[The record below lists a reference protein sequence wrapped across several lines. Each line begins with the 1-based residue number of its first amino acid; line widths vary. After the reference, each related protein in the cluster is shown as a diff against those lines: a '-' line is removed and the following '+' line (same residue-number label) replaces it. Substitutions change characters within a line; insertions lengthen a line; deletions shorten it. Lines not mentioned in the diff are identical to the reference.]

1 MKSVF
6 LTDRGKVRVHNED
19 SGGVFFL
26 DNQLVLAVVAD
37 GMGGHQAGDVA
48 SQMAISEIE
57 KELSSQNLLQFST
70 PEKAE
75 CWLKEVVERVNTSLF
90 QYANDHDE
98 CQGMGTTIVI
108 VLFTE
113 EFITVG
119 NIGDSRCYILNNNG
133 FAQITDDHS
142 LVYELVRSGQISPE
156 DAEHHPRKN
165 VLMRAL
171 GTEET
176 VNVDIKTLEWE
187 QNDILLLCS
196 DGLTNKVSVEEIKA
210 ILEDE
215 RSEIEVK
222 AQQLIERA
230 NEAGGDDNI
239 SVAIVKHDWT
249 ESGSE

>member
-6 LTDRGKVRVHNED
+6 LTDRGKVRQHNED
-19 SGGVFFL
+19 SGGIFFHKNGL
-26 DNQLVLAVVAD
+26 ALVVVAD

-57 KELSSQNLLQFST
+57 KQWLLQEPEQLTT
-70 PEKAE
+70 PEKTE
-75 CWLKEVVERVNTSLF
+75 VWLKEAVANVNTSIY
-90 QYANDHDE
+90 QYAKANED
-98 CQGMGTTIVI
+98 CQGMGTTIVVV
-108 VLFTE
+108 VLNQ

-142 LVYELVRSGQISPE
+142 LVYELVRSGQISQE

-171 GTEET
+171 GTEAAVT
-176 VNVDIKTLEWE
+176 LDIRSLEWE
-187 QNDILLLCS
+187 ENDILLLCS
-196 DGLTNKVSVEEIKA
+196 DGLTNKVSTPDIHEC
-210 ILEDE
+210 LNDD
-215 RSEIEVK
+215 SELEVK
-222 AQQLIERA
+222 ARQLIEKA
-230 NEAGGDDNI
+230 NEAGGEDNI

>member
-6 LTDRGKVRVHNED
+6 LTDRGKVRQHNED
-19 SGGVFFL
+19 SGGIFFL
-26 DNQLVLAVVAD
+26 ENELALVVVAD

-48 SQMAISEIE
+48 SQMAIAEIE
-57 KELSSQNLLQFST
+57 KLWSKETEEQLST
-70 PEKAE
+70 PEKSAQ
-75 CWLKEVVERVNTSLF
+75 WLKEAVAKINTSIY
-90 QYANDHDE
+90 QYAKENED
-98 CQGMGTTIVI
+98 CQGMGTTIVVV
-108 VLFTE
+108 VLTR

-176 VNVDIKTLEWE
+176 VALDIKTLEWE
-187 QNDILLLCS
+187 RNDILLLCS
-196 DGLTNKVSVEEIKA
+196 DGLTNKVSASDIHTILGEESEVESKA
-210 ILEDE
+210 
-215 RSEIEVK
+215 R
-222 AQQLIERA
+222 QLIEKA

-239 SVAIVKHDWT
+239 TVAIVKHDWT